1 MHSSPWGVAIRRRG
15 TRRPFHSIAR
25 FRAPSGGK
33 AVRCGRIATEC
44 AAVFK
49 TVLAILTVLAV
60 VAIGGLV
67 KLPLLPFR
75 MVRDLLRRP
84 STAA

>member
-1 MHSSPWGVAIRRRG
+1 VS
-15 TRRPFHSIAR
+15 
-25 FRAPSGGK
+25 
-33 AVRCGRIATEC
+33 